1 MKLKTILTHL
11 LKDRTYL
18 DYWSLIHFGFGIII
32 AFLLKLTGLSLITS
46 IFASLAL
53 FSIWEITEPKIFK
66 YVLKIKFTEDS
77 TNQIMD
83 IIYGFLGFLVYWLWL

>member
-1 MKLKTILTHL
+1 MKFKTILEHL
-11 LKDRTYL
+11 LKERSYL

-32 AFLLKLTGLSLITS
+32 AFLLKLIGLSLITS

-53 FSIWEITEPKIFK
+53 FSIWEIIEPKVFK
-66 YVLKIKFTEDS
+66 HIIKQEFREDIK
-77 TNQIMD
+77 NQIMD